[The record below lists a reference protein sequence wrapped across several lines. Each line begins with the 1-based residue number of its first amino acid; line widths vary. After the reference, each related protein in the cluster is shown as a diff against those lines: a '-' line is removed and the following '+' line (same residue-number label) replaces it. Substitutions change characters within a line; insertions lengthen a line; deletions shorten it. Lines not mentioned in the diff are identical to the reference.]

1 VPEKSIPEQDPVVT
15 KSYAAHYA
23 IAMVILMASM
33 FWALWDEAFGQR
45 PWKTFQQE
53 WQKRYIALLKDT
65 KSRSTQSEKDVARSP
80 EYQQL
85 EQAYKQASD
94 AAKARRDELQ
104 KQITGLNAH
113 IQKVQD
119 KFTDR
124 RARINA
130 LTYELETEAS
140 ASGKKSKQKDIDK
153 RKAEISS
160 IEYPE
165 NHVER
170 YN

>member
-1 VPEKSIPEQDPVVT
+1 
-15 KSYAAHYA
+15 
-23 IAMVILMASM
+23 
-33 FWALWDEAFGQR
+33 
-45 PWKTFQQE
+45 
-53 WQKRYIALLKDT
+53 
-65 KSRSTQSEKDVARSP
+65 
-80 EYQQL
+80 
-85 EQAYKQASD
+85 
-94 AAKARRDELQ
+94 
-104 KQITGLNAH
+104 

-153 RKAEISS
+153 RKPAISS

-170 YN
+170 YNYQQLEEKYNELRDERTKLSAELGDVLKPVSEASNKMWQYVTDHIVDLTPSQTRGRRK